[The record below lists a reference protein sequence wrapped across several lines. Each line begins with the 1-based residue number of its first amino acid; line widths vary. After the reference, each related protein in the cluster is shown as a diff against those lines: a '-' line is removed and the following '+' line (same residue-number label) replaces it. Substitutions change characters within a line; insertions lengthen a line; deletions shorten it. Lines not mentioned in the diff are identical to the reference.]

1 MKSSSLIEYLD
12 KGYQAEIQFIEALS
26 AADRAAEGTLE
37 NWTAKDVIAHNSHW
51 RKYHAE
57 NLLAALDGK
66 TPSDTEDIDHAN
78 TDIYHQYRDQPWE
91 AIEELAKGS
100 CERMRAALTAVG
112 DAGLERTDLLPW
124 QEGRPIW
131 RHLIGNAYTHP
142 IIHLSDWHIKRG
154 DKLRA
159 AEMYRE
165 MTSLLEG
172 LDDSPEWLGTIR
184 YNLACSYSLAGET
197 EKAIHTLREAL
208 ELNPKLTEWSQQ
220 DPDFEPIR
228 GEAGYKAL
236 YE

>member
-1 MKSSSLIEYLD
+1 M
-12 KGYQAEIQFIEALS
+12 
-26 AADRAAEGTLE
+26 
-37 NWTAKDVIAHNSHW
+37 
-51 RKYHAE
+51 
-57 NLLAALDGK
+57 AALEGK

-78 TDIYHQYRDQPWE
+78 ADIYHQYRDQPWE
-91 AIEELAKGS
+91 AVEALAKGS
-100 CERMRAALTAVG
+100 CERMRAALTEVG

-154 DKLRA
+154 DKRRA

-165 MTSLLEG
+165 MTSRLEG
-172 LDDSPEWLGTIR
+172 LDDNPEWLGTIR
-184 YNLACSYSLAGET
+184 YNLACSYSLAGEA
-197 EKAIHTLREAL
+197 EKAIHTLRKAL
-208 ELNPKLTEWSQQ
+208 ELNPALAEWSQQ